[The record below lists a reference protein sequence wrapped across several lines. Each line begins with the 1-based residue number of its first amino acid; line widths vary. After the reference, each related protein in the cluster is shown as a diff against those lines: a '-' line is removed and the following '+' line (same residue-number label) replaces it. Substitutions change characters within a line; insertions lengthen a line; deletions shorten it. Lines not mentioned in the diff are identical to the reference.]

1 MKPQRLILCLLTGVL
16 AGLAGCAV
24 GPDYHPPRPGPEAPA
39 GFDAGLGAGVPA
51 PATQPAE
58 QQLWWTALADPELD
72 SLVGRAMQAN
82 FDLAIALTR
91 LNEARSF
98 RYVVAADLW
107 PTLSVS
113 GAAAR
118 SSGNNA
124 TRGRVDSPL
133 NAASDTTR
141 GVKEITQATGFDA
154 SWELDFF
161 GHVSRAVEAA
171 DADSQVAAEAR
182 NQARLIVIAD
192 VVRAYV
198 HLRGTQLRLAI
209 ARQTVAAEQRTLDLV
224 RRRLALFLTN
234 ELDVALAE
242 RQVETAQ
249 ATVPP
254 LIAEIAAT
262 QRQIAVLLGGDPQA
276 LYDELGRTVP
286 LAQPPTRVPLDHPSD
301 LLRHRPDVRQAERQL
316 AAETARIG
324 VAVATLF
331 PRVTLSGA
339 LGVQAEGRPF
349 FGWDQRYI
357 YSGGP
362 GVSWPILDFGRLEAA
377 KQVQDWRTQRALL
390 TYRETVQLAV
400 KDVDDSLGQF
410 ASEQD
415 RFQRLQAAVRASERA
430 TELATARY
438 DQGLADF
445 LNVLDAQRQLYALQD
460 QAAASQESALVD
472 WAALNKALGRGWE
485 ITMPGGE
492 APSPKPGISAPVEL
506 ITSRAGTALPAG
518 E

>member
-1 MKPQRLILCLLTGVL
+1 MMKPRRFALALLAGVL

-24 GPDYHPPRPGPEAPA
+24 GPDYHPPQSETPA
-39 GFDAGLGAGVPA
+39 SFDAGAVSGIPPPA
-51 PATQPAE
+51 AQPEEE
-58 QQLWWTALADPELD
+58 QRWWTALADPELG
-72 SLVGRAMQAN
+72 SLVERAMQAN
-82 FDLAIALTR
+82 YDLAIALTR

-107 PTLSVS
+107 PTVSLS

-133 NAASDTTR
+133 NAASDTTH
-141 GVKEITQATGFDA
+141 GVKEITQAAGFDA

-161 GHVSRAVEAA
+161 GHVRRAVEAA
-171 DADSQVAAEAR
+171 NADSQAAAEAR
-182 NQARLIVIAD
+182 NLVRLTVVAD

-198 HLRGTQLRLAI
+198 HLRGTQRRLEI
-209 ARQTVAAEQRTLDLV
+209 ARQNVTLQQRTLDLV

-242 RQVETAQ
+242 RQLETTQ
-249 ATVPP
+249 AVVPP
-254 LIAEIAAT
+254 LTAEVANT

-276 LYDELGRTVP
+276 LYDELGRIVP
-286 LAQPPTRVPLDHPSD
+286 LPQPPAAVALENPSD

-316 AAETARIG
+316 AAETARVG
-324 VAVATLF
+324 VAVATFF

-357 YSGGP
+357 YSAGP
-362 GVSWPILDFGRLEAA
+362 GASWPILDFGRLEAA
-377 KQVQDWRTQRALL
+377 KQVQDWRTRRALL

-415 RFQRLQAAVRASERA
+415 RFQRLQAAVRASQRA

-438 DQGLADF
+438 NDGLADF
-445 LNVLDAQRQLYALQD
+445 LNVLDAQRQLYELQD

-485 ITMPGGE
+485 IAMPGGE
-492 APSPKPGISAPVEL
+492 APPPAPGISPPIEL
-506 ITSRAGTALPAG
+506 VTSRAGAALPAAQ
-518 E
+518 

>member
-1 MKPQRLILCLLTGVL
+1 MKPHRFVPSLLAGVL

-24 GPDYHPPRPGPEAPA
+24 GPDYHPPGAETPA
-39 GFDAGLGAGVPA
+39 GFDAGAVSSIPPPA
-51 PATQPAE
+51 AQPAE
-58 QQLWWTALADPELD
+58 EQLWWTALADPELG
-72 SLVGRAMQAN
+72 SLVERAMRAN

-107 PTLSVS
+107 PTVSVS

-118 SSGNNA
+118 SSGNDA
-124 TRGRVDSPL
+124 TRGRLDAPL
-133 NAASDTTR
+133 NSATDTTH
-141 GVKEITQATGFDA
+141 GVKEITQAAGFDA

-161 GHVSRAVEAA
+161 GHVARAVEAA
-171 DADSQVAAEAR
+171 NADSQAAAEAR
-182 NQARLIVIAD
+182 NQVRLTVIAD

-198 HLRGTQLRLAI
+198 HLRGTQRRLEI
-209 ARQTVAAEQRTLDLV
+209 ARQNVTLQQRTLDLV

-242 RQVETAQ
+242 RQLETTRA
-249 ATVPP
+249 AVPP
-254 LIAEIAAT
+254 LTAEVADT

-276 LYDELGRTVP
+276 LYGELGPAVP
-286 LAQPPTRVPLDHPSD
+286 LPQPPTVVALEHPSD

-324 VAVATLF
+324 VAVAALF

-339 LGVQAEGRPF
+339 VGVQAEGRPG
-349 FGWDQRYI
+349 FGWDQRWI
-357 YSGGP
+357 YSAGP

-390 TYRETVQLAV
+390 TYQETVQFAV
-400 KDVDDSLGQF
+400 RDVDDSLGQF
-410 ASEQD
+410 AAEQD

-430 TELATARY
+430 TALATARY
-438 DQGLADF
+438 DEGLADF
-445 LNVLDAQRQLYALQD
+445 LNVLDAQRQLYALEE
-460 QAAASQESALVD
+460 QAAASQETALVD

-485 ITMPGGE
+485 IAMPGGE
-492 APSPKPGISAPVEL
+492 APPPSPGVSPPIEL
-506 ITSRAGTALPAG
+506 VTSRAGAALPAAR
-518 E
+518 

>member
-1 MKPQRLILCLLTGVL
+1 MKLRRVVLGLFAGVL

-24 GPDYHPPRPGPEAPA
+24 GPDYQTPKTETPP
-39 GFDAGLGAGVPA
+39 GFDAGAVSGIPPPA
-51 PATQPAE
+51 AQPAE
-58 QQLWWTALADPELD
+58 EQRWWATLADPELG
-72 SLVGRAMQAN
+72 SLIGRAMQAN

-91 LNEARSF
+91 LNQARSF
-98 RYVVAADLW
+98 RYVVAADIW
-107 PTLSVS
+107 PTANLS
-113 GAAAR
+113 GAVAR

-133 NAASDTTR
+133 NAASDTTD
-141 GVKEITQATGFDA
+141 GVREITQAGGFDA

-161 GHVSRAVEAA
+161 GRVRRSVEAA
-171 DADSQVAAEAR
+171 DADSQAAAEVR
-182 NQARLIVIAD
+182 NQVRLTVIAD

-198 HLRGTQLRLAI
+198 HLRGTQRRLEL
-209 ARQTVAAEQRTLDLV
+209 ARQNVTLQQRTLDLV
-224 RRRLALFLTN
+224 ARRLALALTN
-234 ELDVALAE
+234 ELDVALAQ
-242 RQVETAQ
+242 RQLETTKA
-249 ATVPP
+249 AVPP
-254 LIAEIAAT
+254 LTAEIADT

-286 LAQPPTRVPLDHPSD
+286 LPRPPATVALEHPSD

-324 VAVATLF
+324 VAAATFF
-331 PRVTLSGA
+331 PRISLSGA
-339 LGVQAEGRPF
+339 LGVQAEGRPG

-357 YSGGP
+357 YSVGP

-377 KQVQDWRTQRALL
+377 EQVQDWRTQRALL

-400 KDVDDSLGQF
+400 KDVDDSLGRF
-410 ASEQD
+410 AAEQG
-415 RFQRLQAAVRASERA
+415 RFERLQAAVRASERA

-438 DQGLADF
+438 DEGLADF

-485 ITMPGGE
+485 MNLPGGE
-492 APSPKPGISAPVEL
+492 APLPAPGISAPIEL
-506 ITSRAGTALPAG
+506 ITSRTGHVSPAN

>member
-1 MKPQRLILCLLTGVL
+1 MKPDRFVLYLLTGLL

-24 GPDYHPPRPGPEAPA
+24 GPDYHTPGAEAPSA
-39 GFDAGLGAGVPA
+39 FDAGLGAGIPA
-51 PATQPAE
+51 PASQPAE
-58 QQLWWTALADPELD
+58 QERWWTALADPELN
-72 SLVGRAMQAN
+72 SLVERSMQAN
-82 FDLAIALTR
+82 YDLAIALTR
-91 LNEARSF
+91 LNEARSY
-98 RYVVAADLW
+98 RCVVAADQW
-107 PTLSVS
+107 PTVSVS

-133 NAASDTTR
+133 NSASDTTH
-141 GVKEITQATGFDA
+141 GVKEITQAGGFDA

-161 GHVSRAVEAA
+161 GRVRRAVEGAT
-171 DADSQVAAEAR
+171 ADSQAAAEAR
-182 NQARLIVIAD
+182 NLVRLTVIAD

-198 HLRGTQLRLAI
+198 HLRGTQRRLEI
-209 ARQTVAAEQRTLDLV
+209 ALQTVNAEQRTLDLV
-224 RRRLALFLTN
+224 RRRLELFLTN

-242 RQVETAQ
+242 RQVETAR
-249 ATVPP
+249 ATIPP
-254 LIAEIAAT
+254 LTAEVAVS
-262 QRQIAVLLGGDPQA
+262 QRQIAALLGGDPQA
-276 LYDELGRTVP
+276 LYDELRRTAP
-286 LAQPPTRVPLDHPSD
+286 LPPPPTTVALDHPSD

-339 LGVQAEGRPF
+339 VGVQAEGRPF
-349 FGWDQRYI
+349 FGWDQRWI

-390 TYRETVQLAV
+390 AYRQTVQLAV

-415 RFQRLQAAVRASERA
+415 RFRRLQSAVHWSERA
-430 TELATARY
+430 TQLATARY

-445 LNVLDAQRQLYALQD
+445 LNVLDAQRQLCALQD

-485 ITMPGGE
+485 MAMPGGE
-492 APSPKPGISAPVEL
+492 AEPPRPGVSAPIEL
-506 ITSRAGTALPAG
+506 VTSRAH
-518 E
+518 